1 MKKLLRFLTSFLVTF
16 VVIFTITFLTKL
28 IIDAVIFSQRSV
40 NYKNISLLLP
50 IVTFSALVLTLFFQ
64 LNKVT
69 IVIQTAVTYLTII
82 LTIFAFGV
90 ISGWF
95 NFDRKTFSGI
105 VLGFNIV
112 GFSIVSLIIM
122 MLKRR
127 LNSKLNHQLKSFK
140 ERDLHEKN

>member
-16 VVIFTITFLTKL
+16 VAIFTITFLTKL

-40 NYKNISLLLP
+40 IYKNISLLLP